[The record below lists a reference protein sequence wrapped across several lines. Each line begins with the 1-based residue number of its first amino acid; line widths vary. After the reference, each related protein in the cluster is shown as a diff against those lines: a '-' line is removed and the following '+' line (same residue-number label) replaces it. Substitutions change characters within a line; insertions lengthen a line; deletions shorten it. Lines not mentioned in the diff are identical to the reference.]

1 MKKTLF
7 ALIFSVL
14 GATGSVGSAQAS
26 PSVALTL
33 GSGTDADLTQ
43 LSLITHRGFWSH
55 QFANGWSASA
65 HLEFGI
71 AEVNGKL
78 SGANKGIVVLG
89 VTPVLRF
96 EPKKSPGFFEFGI
109 GANYFDQKRIHS
121 NKSVGT
127 NFEFGDL
134 IGLGVKL
141 GEKDQFEIGYR
152 LIHYSNAGISASN
165 PGINFHQI
173 RFQAGF

>member
-1 MKKTLF
+1 MKNF
-7 ALIFSVL
+7 ALYLALTASICA
-14 GATGSVGSAQAS
+14 GKAQAA
-26 PSVALTL
+26 PAVALTF
-33 GSGTDADLTQ
+33 GSGTDADISQ
-43 LSLITHRGFWSH
+43 VSLITHSGFWAH
-55 QFANGWSASA
+55 QFASGWAVNA
-65 HLEFGI
+65 HLEFGL

-78 SGANKGIVVLG
+78 SGANKGIVVAG

-127 NFEFGDL
+127 HFEFGDL
-134 IGLGVKL
+134 IGVGFKA
-141 GEKDQFEIGYR
+141 GDKDRFQVGYR
-152 LIHYSNAGISASN
+152 LIHYSNAGISANN

-173 RFQAGF
+173 RLQAEF

>member
-1 MKKTLF
+1 L
-7 ALIFSVL
+7 
-14 GATGSVGSAQAS
+14 
-26 PSVALTL
+26 
-33 GSGTDADLTQ
+33 
-43 LSLITHRGFWSH
+43 
-55 QFANGWSASA
+55 
-65 HLEFGI
+65 
-71 AEVNGKL
+71 
-78 SGANKGIVVLG
+78 
-89 VTPVLRF
+89 
-96 EPKKSPGFFEFGI
+96 EFGI
-109 GANYFDQKRIHS
+109 GANYFDQKRIHL

-152 LIHYSNAGISASN
+152 LIHYSNAGISANN

>member
-1 MKKTLF
+1 MKNTFLPLALA
-7 ALIFSVL
+7 ALICA
-14 GATGSVGSAQAS
+14 GKAQAA
-26 PSVALTL
+26 PAVAVTF
-33 GSGTDADLTQ
+33 GSGTDADITQ
-43 LSLITHRGFWSH
+43 VSLITHSGFWAH
-55 QFANGWSASA
+55 QFASGWAVNA
-65 HLEFGI
+65 HLEFGL

-78 SGANKGIVVLG
+78 SGANKGIVVAG

-127 NFEFGDL
+127 HFEFGDL
-134 IGLGVKL
+134 IGVGFKA
-141 GEKDQFEIGYR
+141 GDKDRFQVGYR
-152 LIHYSNAGISASN
+152 LIHYSNAGISANN

-173 RFQAGF
+173 RLQAEF

>member
-1 MKKTLF
+1 MKKILFTL
-7 ALIFSVL
+7 LLSVL
-14 GATGSVGSAQAS
+14 GAANSGNAS
-26 PSVALTL
+26 PGVALTL

-43 LSLITHRGFWSH
+43 VSLITHEGFWSH

-65 HLEFGI
+65 HLEFGV

-78 SGANKGIVVLG
+78 SGANKGIVVVG

>member
-1 MKKTLF
+1 MKKILF
-7 ALIFSVL
+7 SLLLTVL
-14 GATGSVGSAQAS
+14 SAANSGNAS

-33 GSGTDADLTQ
+33 GSGTDADLAQ
-43 LSLITHRGFWSH
+43 VSLITHRGFWGH

-78 SGANKGIVVLG
+78 SGANKGIVVVG

-96 EPKKSPGFFEFGI
+96 EPKSSPGFFEFGI

-173 RFQAGF
+173 RLQAGF

>member
-1 MKKTLF
+1 MKKTFATLLF
-7 ALIFSVL
+7 VFL
-14 GATGSVGSAQAS
+14 GSVGPAQAM
-26 PSVALTL
+26 PSFALTL

-43 LSLITHRGFWSH
+43 VSWITHKGFWSH
-55 QFANGWSASA
+55 QFINGLLAST

-71 AEVNGKL
+71 AEINGKL
-78 SGANKGIVVLG
+78 SGAKKGIVIVG

-96 EPKKSPGFFEFGI
+96 EPNKSPGFFEFGI

-127 NFEFGDL
+127 HFEFGDL
-134 IGLGVKL
+134 IGLGVKF

-152 LIHYSNAGISASN
+152 LIHYSNAGISSNN
-165 PGINFHQI
+165 PGINFHQV
-173 RFQAGF
+173 RFEAGF

>member
-1 MKKTLF
+1 MKNFLST
-7 ALIFSVL
+7 LIFSIL
-14 GATGSVGSAQAS
+14 GAIGSFSSVQAS
-26 PSVALTL
+26 PSAALTL
-33 GSGTDADLTQ
+33 GSGSDADLTQ
-43 LSLITHRGFWSH
+43 VSLITHRGFWSH

-65 HLEFGI
+65 HLEFGV

-78 SGANKGIVVLG
+78 SGANKGILVVG

-109 GANYFDQKRIHS
+109 GANYFDEKRIHS

-127 NFEFGDL
+127 HFEFGDL

-152 LIHYSNAGISASN
+152 LIHYSNAGISANN

-173 RFQAGF
+173 RFQAGL

>member
-1 MKKTLF
+1 MKKILF
-7 ALIFSVL
+7 SLLLTVL
-14 GATGSVGSAQAS
+14 SAANSGNAS

-43 LSLITHRGFWSH
+43 VSLITHRGFWGH

-78 SGANKGIVVLG
+78 SGANKGIVVVG